1 MAIQLRRVCHGTVP
15 WLISCSLDGMPRGQ
29 ASGWGTALAYAI
41 AGAVIFGLIGFM
53 IGFVGPIV
61 FTPQA
66 NQGPLLGIFITGP
79 AGAIIGF
86 IVGALYSQLRRPK
99 N

>member
-1 MAIQLRRVCHGTVP
+1 MVF
-15 WLISCSLDGMPRGQ
+15 
-29 ASGWGTALAYAI
+29 AYGL
-41 AGAVIFGLIGFM
+41 AGAVIFGLVGFI

-79 AGAIIGF
+79 AGAVIGF
-86 IVGALYSQLRRPK
+86 IAGALYSQLRRPK
-99 N
+99 S

>member
-1 MAIQLRRVCHGTVP
+1 
-15 WLISCSLDGMPRGQ
+15 MPRQ
-29 ASGWGTALAYAI
+29 EASGCGPALAYGI
-41 AGAVIFGLIGFM
+41 AGAVVLGFIGFI

-79 AGAIIGF
+79 AGAVIGF
-86 IVGALYSQLRRPK
+86 IFGALYSQLRRPK
-99 N
+99 S

>member
-1 MAIQLRRVCHGTVP
+1 
-15 WLISCSLDGMPRGQ
+15 MPRQ
-29 ASGWGTALAYAI
+29 EASGCSTALAYGI
-41 AGAVIFGLIGFM
+41 AGAVILGFVGFI

-61 FTPQA
+61 FIPQA

-79 AGAIIGF
+79 AGAFIGF